1 MNSKA
6 AVNILMV
13 DDEPA
18 NLLALTAV
26 LEVLGANLI
35 QASSGEEALRQML
48 QKNFALVILDFYM
61 PVMSGLEVAEII
73 RTRYATPIIFIT
85 ASDPKDFP
93 IEKAYALGAVD
104 YLTKPFNK
112 IVLSSKVAFYIELHK
127 RTEALAASERA
138 RYLAE
143 LGAKDSRIRLIL
155 ENARGYAFIVTD
167 TSGHITEWE
176 GGAEGVTGWST
187 QDVIGKSIDLIFTE
201 EDCAANRPE
210 EEMEIARAE
219 GVAVDKRWH
228 VCKDGSFFYADGV
241 MVPLKDTSDHLHGF
255 TKIFRDTTAEY
266 VAANEAKARN
276 VELSESR
283 ALFSLLLESAM
294 DGIYGMGPDS
304 SCTFLNAAGAAML
317 GYHPDELV
325 GKPIHHIIHHHRADG
340 SYYPVEECRL
350 GKAARDGIALR
361 VDDEVFWHKDGKPV
375 PVSYSVSPIMTEG
388 KPAGAVIAFSDITQ
402 RQRNEAEREHLLKEV
417 QVAHKQM
424 ADVFKQAPAFMC
436 ILRGPTHL
444 FEMANDRYLQL
455 VGNRHVVG
463 KTVKE
468 ALPEVVGQ
476 GFFELLDDVYQT
488 GNPFVGVDMP
498 IALQR
503 QQGEPLENRFM
514 DFAYI
519 ALKDSEGG
527 INGVLIHG
535 VDQTERKLAEIAVRS
550 NEDRYRTL
558 FESVDQGFCIIE
570 LLFNSAGRAA
580 NYKFIEVNPAFEKLS
595 GLVDIT
601 GKTFSDL
608 EPNGGSFWLDIYDRV
623 ATTGESMRFERADNV
638 SSRWFDILV
647 TPLGVSENKLAV
659 LFNDVTERK
668 KTEEN
673 LRKLAADLSETD
685 RRKSEFIATLA
696 HELRNPLAPII
707 SGLAIMKMSNNS
719 SQIVEKTRGM
729 MERQITHMA
738 HLVDDLLDISRIN
751 GGKIDLKKELIELK
765 TIIASAVETSRPL
778 IDAGKHTLHVSIPDE
793 SVVVEAD
800 PLRIAQVVSNLLNNA
815 AKYTSPGGLIE
826 IDVSVEANKVVLVI
840 CDNGIGIPAESL
852 PSIFDMFSQV
862 AHDFGHSGGGLG
874 IGLSLVRQLVEM
886 HKGTIQVFSEVGS
899 GSKFLIKLPIVH
911 SKINTSQQ
919 TQIGV
924 NPASNL
930 AKNLHSEIDKN
941 LNKNL
946 NRNLN
951 RNLNKK
957 LNTPS
962 LKVMIVDDNVD
973 AAECLSMLLELTGHS
988 LRVAHSG
995 LDAIKLAADFQPQ
1008 VVFLDIG
1015 MPGMDGYETAKEL
1028 RKIPALKNITLVA
1041 LTGWGT
1047 ESDRAKS
1054 RAMGFNHHLTKPAP
1068 ANEIEKILA
1077 RLSCTED

>member
-1 MNSKA
+1 MNST

-26 LEVLGANLI
+26 LEGLGANLI
-35 QASSGEEALRQML
+35 SASSGEEALRHML

-112 IVLSSKVAFYIELHK
+112 IVLSSKVAFYIELHN

-138 RYLAE
+138 RYLTE

-167 TSGHITEWE
+167 TSGYITEWE
-176 GGAEGVTGWST
+176 GGAEGVTGWAA
-187 QDVIGKSIDLIFTE
+187 QDVIGKSIDLIFTD

-219 GVAVDKRWH
+219 GVSVDKRWH
-228 VCKDGSFFYADGV
+228 LCKDGSFFYADGV

-276 VELSESR
+276 LELSESR

-317 GYHPDELV
+317 GYHSDELV
-325 GKPIHHIIHHHRADG
+325 GRPIHHIIHHHRADG

-350 GKAARDGIALR
+350 GKAAREGVALR
-361 VDDEVFWHKDGKPV
+361 VDDEVFWHKNGKSV
-375 PVSYSVSPIMTEG
+375 PVSYSVSPIMTDG

-468 ALPEVVGQ
+468 ALPEVAGQ
-476 GFFELLDDVYQT
+476 GFFELLDGVYQT

-503 QQGEPLENRFM
+503 QQGEPLEDRFM
-514 DFAYI
+514 DFVYI
-519 ALKDSEGG
+519 ALRDSDGC

-601 GKTFSDL
+601 GKTFTDL

-623 ATTGESMRFERADNV
+623 ATTGESMRFERADNM

-647 TPLGVSENKLAV
+647 TPLGVSQNKLAV

-668 KTEEN
+668 KTEES

-719 SQIVEKTRGM
+719 SQVVEKTRDM

-765 TIIASAVETSRPL
+765 TIIASAIETSRPL
-778 IDAGKHTLHVSIPDE
+778 IDAGKHRLQVSIPE
-793 SVVVEAD
+793 EPIVIEAD

-815 AKYTSPGGLIE
+815 AKYTAPGGHIE
-826 IDVSVEANKVVLVI
+826 IGVSVEGNEVVLVI

-886 HKGTIQVFSEVGS
+886 HKGIIQVFSEVGN
-899 GSKFLIKLPIVH
+899 GSKFLIKLPVVRRKIKPKESTQTGVNAESH
-911 SKINTSQQ
+911 LTKKLNNEVNKKINT
-919 TQIGV
+919 T
-924 NPASNL
+924 A
-930 AKNLHSEIDKN
+930 
-941 LNKNL
+941 
-946 NRNLN
+946 
-951 RNLNKK
+951 
-957 LNTPS
+957 

-973 AAECLSMLLELTGHS
+973 AAECLSMLLELNGHS
-988 LRVAHSG
+988 LRIAHTG
-995 LDAIKLAADFQPQ
+995 PDAIKLAADFQPQ
-1008 VVFLDIG
+1008 VIFLDIG

-1028 RKIPALKNITLVA
+1028 RKNPALKNITLVA

-1068 ANEIEKILA
+1068 ANEIDKILA
-1077 RLSCTED
+1077 TLSCTED